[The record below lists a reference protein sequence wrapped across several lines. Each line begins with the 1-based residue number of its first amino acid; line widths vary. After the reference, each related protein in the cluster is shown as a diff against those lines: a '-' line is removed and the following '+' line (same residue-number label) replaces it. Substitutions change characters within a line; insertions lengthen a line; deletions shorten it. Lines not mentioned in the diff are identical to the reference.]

1 MIKKISILLIG
12 AFFIMMIMVMF
23 SGCIT
28 QKKCNAKFP
37 PVTEIKTE
45 HTKETIIRD
54 SLLPGATIYHTIYKD
69 SIQFYPEYKWKV
81 IRDTSGLAELR
92 IMKDAHGN
100 ITATCEATEQ
110 LISRMEVIESK
121 VDSKT
126 EVTHQTDWYIPGWIW
141 MILGI
146 MLSAIIYLRFF
157 R

>member
-1 MIKKISILLIG
+1 MIKKFSILLIG
-12 AFFIMMIMVMF
+12 AFFIMLILVMF
-23 SGCIT
+23 SGCVT

-69 SIQFYPEYKWKV
+69 SIQFYPEYKWRV
-81 IRDTSGLAELR
+81 IKDTSGLAELR
-92 IMKDAHGN
+92 IMRDAHGN

-121 VDSKT
+121 VDTKSESKVIV
-126 EVTHQTDWYIPGWIW
+126 ESHIPGWIW
-141 MILGI
+141 MIFGLMIG
-146 MLSAIIYLRFF
+146 AIIYLRFF